1 MPEWIHERAK
11 HISAK
16 NPSMPESE
24 AWAIA
29 TQQAHA
35 TGKSP
40 KGYGTLVGRREA
52 KQKYDTPK
60 DDKKTANPGDLDSK
74 KVAGVGR
81 FPYRVIIETTR
92 QGSTDLPKLLKA
104 MQGLGGPGHS
114 FGVVSDDSPP
124 VRLGGWDGDGGMAI
138 GQIQVHGDVDAL
150 REEEESRRR
159 LREKSEALAEKWRKE
174 DEAEKVAGIAVQY
187 DMNGNPKHAETSDEW
202 LAAHFKSTGSFMIP
216 NRLSDAQ
223 VDFLQ
228 SKCAEARRDGFLNEL
243 GLMAVREMMG
253 KEAYD
258 PRITHALVGAG
269 LGAGL
274 GGTAGYVGTKA
285 LEPMDAPEEDSHAGR
300 NAAIGALLGGTAGA
314 GLGFMSGRQ
323 LHDLRQRADAAG
335 KEYVANAGAGKF
347 LPEWEPP
354 PRPRPVV
361 RDFTPIPLGEATDN
375 GMARLDEVQG
385 AQQALQQAMA
395 PGRADLPGTNDPD
408 RIYGAIQRIQNL
420 EPLSVRARAG
430 ANPGYLARKG
440 IAARRGIATKFNLGP
455 EETEMALR
463 GKFGSVIT
471 PEEAEASLARYQ
483 KLQDQKPTV
492 GQVGRYAALGATAAP
507 VAGVLKNVI
516 TGGGAS
522 WSGVKDKALEAA
534 SGGWQRAGLHGRALA
549 GMAAAGALTS
559 GAIPLI
565 RAHLDQQAEKA
576 KLKSF
581 LQQQAQPHLPDGDG
595 GELKTSAVGPE
606 GGFSQSEYS
615 TPIEGPKRVRQAS
628 YIPPGHK
635 TAGVGAEAGFS
646 PSGYGDTGGFVD
658 FHQVSGQGAP
668 PVQDLRDKPFAA
680 PAGGRVGA
688 GAIMIPTVK
697 TSGAQGQLRA
707 SSLIGKTPN
716 ALGDVNSI
724 ASVAKPKGFGQ
735 VAVGAK
741 QPAH

>member
-60 DDKKTANPGDLDSK
+60 DDKKTANPGDLESK
-74 KVAGVGR
+74 KVAG
-81 FPYRVIIETTR
+81 I
-92 QGSTDLPKLLKA
+92 
-104 MQGLGGPGHS
+104 
-114 FGVVSDDSPP
+114 
-124 VRLGGWDGDGGMAI
+124 AI
-138 GQIQVHGDVDAL
+138 
-150 REEEESRRR
+150 
-159 LREKSEALAEKWRKE
+159 
-174 DEAEKVAGIAVQY
+174 QY
-187 DMNGNPKHAETSDEW
+187 DMDGKAKSAETSDEW
-202 LAAHFKSTGSFMIP
+202 LAAHFKATGSFMIP

-223 VDFLQ
+223 VDFVQ
-228 SKCAEARRDGFLNEL
+228 SKCAEARREGFLNEL

-285 LEPMDAPEEDSHAGR
+285 LEPMDAPAEDSKAGR

-385 AQQALQQAMA
+385 AQQALQQVMA
-395 PGRADLPGTNDPD
+395 PGRADLPGTNDPEK
-408 RIYGAIQRIQNL
+408 IYGAIQRIQNL

-440 IAARRGIATKFNLGP
+440 IEARRGIATKFNLGP

-492 GQVGRYAALGATAAP
+492 GQVGRYAVLGATAAP

-522 WSGVKDKALEAA
+522 WSGAKDKALEAA

-581 LQQQAQPHLPDGDG
+581 LAQQAQPHLPDGDG
-595 GELKTSAVGPE
+595 GELKT
-606 GGFSQSEYS
+606 
-615 TPIEGPKRVRQAS
+615 
-628 YIPPGHK
+628 
-635 TAGVGAEAGFS
+635 AGVGPEAGFS

-668 PVQDLRDKPFAA
+668 PAQDLRDKPFAA
-680 PAGGRVGA
+680 PSGERVGA
-688 GAIMIPTVK
+688 GALMIPTVK

-724 ASVAKPKGFGQ
+724 ASVSKPKGFGQ

-741 QPAH
+741 QPIH